1 MSGFQDA
8 KVKKISE
15 GPLRGSYQ
23 ESQLRLCTRIFVG
36 ILTKFLVRDFAKVL
50 GKIFLATLP
59 LFVAGILARILAGTL
74 CVDLGKN
81 LDWDSL
87 IIIIIRRKGYIVALA
102 TFL

>member
-1 MSGFQDA
+1 MS
-8 KVKKISE
+8 
-15 GPLRGSYQ
+15 GSYQ
-23 ESQLRLCTRIFVG
+23 ESQLRFRTRILVG
-36 ILTKFLVRDFAKVL
+36 ILTKFLVGDFAKVL
-50 GKIFLATLP
+50 GGIFMATLP

-81 LDWDSL
+81 LDWDSH

>member
-1 MSGFQDA
+1 MWILSGISTGTPYKDLGGNLD
-8 KVKKISE
+8 KI
-15 GPLRGSYQ
+15 P
-23 ESQLRLCTRIFVG
+23 
-36 ILTKFLVRDFAKVL
+36 VRDFAKVL
-50 GKIFLATLP
+50 GEIFMATLP

-87 IIIIIRRKGYIVALA
+87 IIIIIRRKGYIAALT

>member
-1 MSGFQDA
+1 M
-8 KVKKISE
+8 
-15 GPLRGSYQ
+15 RGSYQ
-23 ESQLRLCTRIFVG
+23 ESQLRLLTRILVG
-36 ILTKFLVRDFAKVL
+36 ILTKFLAGDFAKVL
-50 GKIFLATLP
+50 GGIFMATLS

-81 LDWDSL
+81 LNWDSL

>member
-1 MSGFQDA
+1 M
-8 KVKKISE
+8 E
-15 GPLRGSYQ
+15 
-23 ESQLRLCTRIFVG
+23 
-36 ILTKFLVRDFAKVL
+36 ILTKFLVGDFAKVL
-50 GKIFLATLP
+50 GGIFIATLP

-87 IIIIIRRKGYIVALA
+87 IIIIIRRKEYIVALT

>member
-1 MSGFQDA
+1 M
-8 KVKKISE
+8 
-15 GPLRGSYQ
+15 RGSYQ

-36 ILTKFLVRDFAKVL
+36 ILTKFLAGDFAKVL
-50 GKIFLATLP
+50 GRIFMQTLP
-59 LFVAGILARILAGTL
+59 LFVAGILVRILAGTL

-87 IIIIIRRKGYIVALA
+87 IIIIIRHNGYIVALA